1 MAKNN
6 TKNKSKNNK
15 KNKTKNN
22 KKVIDNKV
30 IDKKKITGWKGK
42 VSLFILI
49 LEVLVEVGMLGIIF
63 ARGSFNI
70 SQGSKIIWIIYLII
84 QIILGFTILSK
95 KKDDSKGTFHLQTV
109 LVTITYLLV
118 A

>member
-1 MAKNN
+1 MAKKNKKNNN
-6 TKNKSKNNK
+6 TNKSKNNNTMNKSKNNK
-15 KNKTKNN
+15 KI
-22 KKVIDNKV
+22 IDNKE
-30 IDKKKITGWKGK
+30 ITGWKRK

-63 ARGSFNI
+63 SRGSFTI
-70 SQGSKIIWIIYLII
+70 SKGSKIIWMIYLII

-95 KKDDSKGTFHLQTV
+95 KKDDNKGTFHLQTV